1 MSADSTSNTD
11 DIWPVE
17 ELTAEVMRKI
27 ADRIAVAGSFADLIY
42 RESEIDA
49 LWSLAD
55 IEARDAKA
63 NGAADA
69 DRKAELLSKIGEA
82 HDLIPEGQCAEAAE
96 IIRKAVAL
104 LP

>member
-1 MSADSTSNTD
+1 MSAESTSNLD

-17 ELTAEVMRKI
+17 QLTAEVMRKI
-27 ADRIAVAGSFADLIY
+27 ADRIAVADSFADLIY

-63 NGAADA
+63 DDAADA
-69 DRKAELLSKIGEA
+69 DRKAELLSRIAEA
-82 HDLIPEGQCAEAAE
+82 HDLIPEGHCAEAAE
-96 IIRKAVAL
+96 ILRQAVVL